1 MIKVSKDGLETK
13 VGERALKSYLDN
25 GWEVVVEDEKP
36 MPTTYDSF
44 TTKQLIDIG
53 KARKID
59 LSGLSV
65 KEMKGALIG
74 IDEKLE
80 AVKRPT
86 NKGFTDN
93 LILD

>member
-1 MIKVSKDGLETK
+1 MIIVSKGGLETK
-13 VGERALKSYLDN
+13 VSERALKSYLDS
-25 GWEVVVEDEKP
+25 GWKVVVEETKP

-53 KARKID
+53 KARKMD
-59 LSGLSV
+59 LTGLSV
-65 KEMKGALIG
+65 KEMKGALISV
-74 IDEKLE
+74 DEKLE

-86 NKGFTDN
+86 NEGFTDN